1 MLIQSILP
9 FPKSVI
15 LGVDNA
21 NTLGLNLM
29 NSSGIYVLAFI
40 CRFEIRLRT
49 VLTSHFCLGVLPQF
63 FPLVFVLFTNFRCS
77 D

>member
-1 MLIQSILP
+1 MLMQSILP

-29 NSSGIYVLAFI
+29 NSSGIDVSFYLS
-40 CRFEIRLRT
+40 L
-49 VLTSHFCLGVLPQF
+49 
-63 FPLVFVLFTNFRCS
+63 
-77 D
+77 